1 VSQENVEIV
10 RRVIGVEFDLTRRVF
25 DPDVYG
31 DLMAPD
37 VEIDMSRRVF
47 NPEVYRGV
55 EGWARLQ
62 DELRKVWEEW
72 RMTPERFIDAGDRV
86 VSIERVR
93 GRGRGSGVEL
103 DIRSATIWTLL
114 DGRVT
119 RVEGALDPEE
129 ALKAVALE
137 Q

>member
-1 VSQENVEIV
+1 VSQENVEIIRKLV
-10 RRVIGVEFDLTRRVF
+10 GVNFDLTRRMF
-25 DPDVYG
+25 DPGVYG
-31 DLMAPD
+31 DLIAPD

-47 NPEVYRGV
+47 NPEVYRGLQ
-55 EGWARLQ
+55 GWAQLQ
-62 DELRKVWEEW
+62 EELRKVWEEW
-72 RMTPERFIDAGDRV
+72 RMTLERLVDAGDRV

-119 RVEGALDPEE
+119 RVEGAMDPEE
-129 ALKAVALE
+129 ALNAVGLE